1 VFRATAVSG
10 ESPEKGCGR
19 AEILVENEEQ
29 NMSRKHPIIA
39 VTGSS
44 GAGTSTVKDALQH
57 IFMRVG
63 ARAAFIEGDSF
74 HRFDRK
80 QMKKELAKAKK
91 EGRNLS
97 HFGPEGNLFE
107 KQLEL
112 FRSYGA
118 TGTGERRYYIHN
130 EEEAALHGAPPG
142 TFTEWAPI
150 PPDTDLLF
158 YEGLHGGVVA
168 ADVNMAEEVDL
179 LIGVCPTIN
188 LEWVQKIN
196 RDTGE
201 RGYKQDVV
209 IDTIHRRMYD
219 YMHYIMPQFSETHIN
234 FQRIPLTDTS
244 NPFCISNIPTADQSL
259 VMIHFLK
266 QKPTVEYKI
275 NLKGLIEGA
284 MITGF
289 NTLVIPGGKMMYAM
303 ELILTQ
309 RIIDLLKRRAEVGMD
324 EM

>member
-1 VFRATAVSG
+1 
-10 ESPEKGCGR
+10 
-19 AEILVENEEQ
+19 
-29 NMSRKHPIIA
+29 MSRKHPILA

-44 GAGTSTVKDALQH
+44 GAGTSTVKNALEH

-74 HRFDRK
+74 HRFNRK
-80 QMKKELAKAKK
+80 EMRVELKQAMKD
-91 EGRNLS
+91 GRHLS
-97 HFGPEGNLFE
+97 HFGPEGNLFD

-112 FRSYGA
+112 FQSYGRSGA
-118 TGTGERRYYIHN
+118 GERRHYVHD
-130 EEEAALHGAPPG
+130 EEESSLYGTEPG
-142 TFTEWAPI
+142 TFTEWEPI

-168 ADVNMAEEVDL
+168 GDMDLSKEVDL

-196 RDTGE
+196 RDMAE
-201 RGYKQDVV
+201 RGYQPADVM
-209 IDTIHRRMYD
+209 DTIHRRMYD
-219 YMHYIMPQFSETHIN
+219 YMHYILPQFSQTHIN

-244 NPFCISNIPTADQSL
+244 NPFCVTSIPTADQSL
-259 VMIHFLK
+259 VLIHFLK
-266 QKPTVEYKI
+266 DKPEVEYKLH
-275 NLKGLIEGA
+275 LKGLIEGA

-303 ELILTQ
+303 ELILTE
-309 RIIDLLKRRAEVGMD
+309 RIMAMMKRRGHLDKFE
-324 EM
+324 

>member
-1 VFRATAVSG
+1 
-10 ESPEKGCGR
+10 
-19 AEILVENEEQ
+19 
-29 NMSRKHPIIA
+29 MSRKHPILA

-44 GAGTSTVKDALQH
+44 GAGTSTVKNALEH

-80 QMKKELAKAKK
+80 EMRRELKMAMA

-97 HFGPEGNLFE
+97 HFGPEGNLFD

-112 FRSYGA
+112 FQSYGRS
-118 TGTGERRYYIHN
+118 GTGERRHYVHN
-130 EEEAALHGAPPG
+130 EEEAVLYGSPPG
-142 TFTEWAPI
+142 TFTEWEPI

-158 YEGLHGGVVA
+158 YEGLHGGVVSG
-168 ADVNMAEEVDL
+168 DIDLSREVDL

-196 RDTGE
+196 RDMAE
-201 RGYKQDVV
+201 RGYQPEDVM
-209 IDTIHRRMYD
+209 DTIHRRMYD
-219 YMHYIMPQFSETHIN
+219 YMHFILPQFSQTHIN

-244 NPFCISNIPTADQSL
+244 NPFCVTNIPTAEQSL
-259 VMIHFLK
+259 VLIHFLK
-266 QKPTVEYKI
+266 DKPSVEYKL

-284 MITGF
+284 SITGF

-309 RIIDLLKRRAEVGMD
+309 SIMDMMQRRGHLD
-324 EM
+324 KLD